1 MIKLWP
7 MEKADTL
14 ILYDFSNL
22 AYTVYHSQAYGK
34 LQTSGGLES
43 GVVFGAFKK
52 VISQINDLAANRRAA
67 LIFALDEFPAHKR
80 ELVPSYKAN
89 RIPLAESEDPRTL
102 LKPLFASTNSYFA
115 RTKAQEADDV
125 IASLAYQNKDKEVFI
140 VSSDYDLLQL
150 KRYAHVEMYHL
161 IRSEFMTEEF
171 LMERFGLEAWNKV
184 PIFKAIFGDTSDNIK
199 PALPRVRKKDV
210 LPVINST
217 EPKLKSFMAA
227 FKKSKQT
234 PKTMETFAANIQNLK
249 NNYRI
254 VKLNR
259 GLEVKFK
266 RNTPDKK
273 LLQDFCNQYEISTVD
288 FGSLL

>member
-7 MEKADTL
+7 IEKSDTL

-22 AYTVYHSQAYGK
+22 AYTVMYSKAYSTLK
-34 LQTSGGLES
+34 TSGGVDS
-43 GVVFGAFKK
+43 GTIYGAFKK
-52 VISQINDLAANRRAA
+52 VISQVADLAADRKAT

-89 RIPLAESEDPRTL
+89 RIPLPESEDPRTP
-102 LKPLFASTNSYFA
+102 LKSLFANTNSYFA
-115 RTKAQEADDV
+115 RATAQEADDV
-125 IASLAYQNKDKEVFI
+125 IASLAYQYQDKEVFI

-150 KRYAHVEMYHL
+150 KKYEHVEMYHL

-171 LMERFGLEAWNKV
+171 LLERFGLTAWNKV

-210 LPVINST
+210 LPVINDT
-217 EPKLKSFMAA
+217 EPKLKSFMTA

-234 PKTMETFAANIQNLK
+234 PKTMETYAANIQNLK
-249 NNYRI
+249 NNYKI

-259 GLEVKFK
+259 ALEVKFK
-266 RNTPDKK
+266 RNKPDRK
-273 LLQDFCNQYEISTVD
+273 LLQDLCNQYEITNVD